1 MFHGKPVKIKLLIK
15 SDIAKIKLIKIT
27 DEISV
32 LIKLPI
38 ITRGNEKNNDRNKG
52 INIRAK
58 GIKNLNVSSKVR
70 E

>member
-15 SDIAKIKLIKIT
+15 SDIAKIKLIKII